1 MIRRHR
7 RFLLAL
13 AAGAL
18 LLGAPIQH
26 GYDARHHAHAT
37 VTDFNDGFA
46 DSKRDDCEHGFA
58 AACQWLE
65 AR

>member
-7 RFLLAL
+7 RFLLTL

-18 LLGAPIQH
+18 LLGAPIQY
-26 GYDARHHAHAT
+26 GYDARHQAHAA

-46 DSKRDDCEHGFA
+46 DSKRDDCEQGFVP
-58 AACQWLE
+58 ACQWLD